1 MTSSLDVISSLSI
14 FSGLSKS
21 ELKKVA
27 RLSTQSSIAAGKE
40 FITEGTKGS
49 EAYIIIDGRAT
60 VRRKGRIVAGV
71 KAGDIVGE
79 MAVVAGIERTA
90 SVTADTDM
98 KVEVMSRREFT
109 SLLDEFPGI
118 ARKMLVGALTRIHE
132 LEPSI
137 G

>member
-1 MTSSLDVISSLSI
+1 MA
-14 FSGLSKS
+14 GGA
-21 ELKKVA
+21 VA
-27 RLSTQSSIAAGKE
+27 RLQPRDPGVQAFADPGVQQG
-40 FITEGTKGS
+40 EG
-49 EAYIIIDGRAT
+49 
-60 VRRKGRIVAGV
+60 
-71 KAGDIVGE
+71 IVGE